1 MILPNKIISLEDSCL
16 PKAAKLL
23 EVLRGNDTVQAVY
36 LDHKDIFSDVSD
48 FIDALDLLFVLKKI
62 NVNFT
67 SGVIQLA

>member
-16 PKAAKLL
+16 PTAAKLL
-23 EVLRGNDTVQAVY
+23 EVLKGNDTVQAVY
-36 LDHKDIFSDVSD
+36 LNHKDLFSDVSE

>member
-1 MILPNKIISLEDSCL
+1 MILPNKVISLEDSCL

-23 EVLRGNDTVQAVY
+23 GVLKGVDTVQAVY
-36 LDHKDIFSDVSD
+36 LNNKDIFFDVSE